1 MAKQQVNA
9 TPAVHPAFTGVRL
22 SAAPTPDLNKYVP
35 RLKLK
40 YEQEIREAMQ
50 KKFGYKNVNQI
61 PRIKKIV
68 VNMGVGEASRDI
80 KELDAAE
87 KELAL
92 ISGQKARTTRAKVSV
107 AQFKIRQGMPVG
119 CFVTLRGPRM
129 YEFLDRLIHVALPRI
144 RDFRGLPGKAF
155 DGRGNH
161 SLGIKEHS
169 IFVEL
174 DYNTIS
180 HARGMNIT
188 TVTNAKTDAEA
199 KELLRL
205 FGMPFRN

>member
-1 MAKQQVNA
+1 
-9 TPAVHPAFTGVRL
+9 
-22 SAAPTPDLNKYVP
+22 LNKYVP

-144 RDFRGLPGKAF
+144 RDFRGLPGQGVRRSRQPLAR
-155 DGRGNH
+155 DQGT
-161 SLGIKEHS
+161 
-169 IFVEL
+169 L
-174 DYNTIS
+174 DLRR
-180 HARGMNIT
+180 AR
-188 TVTNAKTDAEA
+188 
-199 KELLRL
+199 L
-205 FGMPFRN
+205 